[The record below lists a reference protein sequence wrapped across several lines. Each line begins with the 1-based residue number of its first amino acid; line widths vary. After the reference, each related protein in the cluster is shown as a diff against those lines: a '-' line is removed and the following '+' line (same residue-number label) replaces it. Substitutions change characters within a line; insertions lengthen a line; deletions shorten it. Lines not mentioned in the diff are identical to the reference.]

1 MHEFSYMA
9 MMQILHLLRM
19 AFRRI
24 RYTTMQ
30 SILLPSLLQIDEYV
44 ILPLALV
51 SETRWKELITK
62 KVCRLERPLN
72 AQ

>member
-51 SETRWKELITK
+51 SETRWKEFITNK
-62 KVCRLERPLN
+62 GV
-72 AQ
+72 

>member
-51 SETRWKELITK
+51 SETRWKELITNK
-62 KVCRLERPLN
+62 GV
-72 AQ
+72 

>member
-9 MMQILHLLRM
+9 MMQISHLLRM

-51 SETRWKELITK
+51 SETRWKELITNK
-62 KVCRLERPLN
+62 GV
-72 AQ
+72 